1 MKKILMVLMVL
12 FFAALVLQTGC
23 SKKGSDANE
32 GEKTEIEEQAA
43 NEDVEEEYQEI
54 RVARFPASIY
64 KEPTLKKGDWL
75 ALVNK
80 GEEVTMLEETE
91 QEIKGESMPV
101 ALVRLSD
108 DTEGY
113 IRSDYLALYAT
124 AILTDK
130 TPAYERN
137 NTTSRVVARLPL
149 GTVAMVLDEKGGWL
163 KVTVGELPDG
173 TKVYNRWIQ
182 NGYEKNS
189 EVVVEALMIDNAV
202 SIINGEYKGD
212 SETAMQTLRK
222 IAESDSALSS
232 VAASYLD
239 GSDSSAEYEY
249 PDSIENFGKVNAG
262 GGLKIRSDASTDAEE
277 LALVPSGEKL
287 GLIETVGDEV
297 EVAGKTGY
305 WYKVNYKGTV
315 GYAFGAFID
324 SI

>member
-1 MKKILMVLMVL
+1 MKKILMVLTVL
-12 FFAALVLQTGC
+12 FFTALFLQTGC
-23 SKKGSDANE
+23 SKKDSDTTD

-43 NEDVEEEYQEI
+43 NEDDGYQEI
-54 RVARFPASIY
+54 RVARYRASIF
-64 KEPTLKKGDWL
+64 KEADLKDWKA
-75 ALVNK
+75 ALNK
-80 GEEVTMLEETE
+80 GEEVTLLEETE
-91 QEIKGESMPV
+91 QDVKGKSISV

-113 IRSDYLALYAT
+113 IRSDYLALYAV
-124 AILTDK
+124 AIMNDK

-137 NTTSRVVARLPL
+137 NSTSRVVARLPL

-173 TKVYNRWIQ
+173 TSVYNRWIQ
-182 NGYEKNS
+182 NGYEKNP
-189 EVVVEALMIDNAV
+189 ELVIDALMIDNAV
-202 SIINGEYKGD
+202 SILTGKYKGD
-212 SETAMQTLRK
+212 SEIATQTLRK
-222 IAESDSALSS
+222 VAEADSALSS
-232 VAASYLD
+232 VAASFLD

-277 LALVPSGEKL
+277 LVLVPSGEKL

-297 EVAGKTGY
+297 EVAGKTGF